1 MPQDRFHAEDDGV
14 DIIIDCTGV
23 PIALESAVPW
33 TKMGATILVFGCAPV
48 GKTLRVCPEE
58 IFAKELTILGTKINP
73 YTYSEAVTLVGN
85 MGQKYM
91 SFEKLGIGVYT
102 LDKFEDALETL
113 KKGKI
118 SKIMF
123 ELEDWFDVANIWAYS
138 KKINLL
144 NIVSCFLGSKSFY
157 FPSNLS

>member
-1 MPQDRFHAEDDGV
+1 MGFIVTSPKDLPSMMPQDRFHAEDDGV

-123 ELEDWFDVANIWAYS
+123 ELED
-138 KKINLL
+138 
-144 NIVSCFLGSKSFY
+144 
-157 FPSNLS
+157 